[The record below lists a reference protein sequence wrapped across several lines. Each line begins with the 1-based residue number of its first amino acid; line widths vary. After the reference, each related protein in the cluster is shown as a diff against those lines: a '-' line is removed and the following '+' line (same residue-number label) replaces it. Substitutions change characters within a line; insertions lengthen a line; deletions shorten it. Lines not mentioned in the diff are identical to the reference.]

1 MYFLQ
6 RLMGFAACTLVGDR
20 ELPCCPP
27 NVSCQRAPTLFLAY
41 LSMSGYIIQFGAFFR
56 IRDCINGDCAPFA
69 VMYTFGNIIAVTAT
83 FFLSGP
89 CSQVPCC
96 HSQL

>member
-1 MYFLQ
+1 
-6 RLMGFAACTLVGDR
+6 
-20 ELPCCPP
+20 
-27 NVSCQRAPTLFLAY
+27 
-41 LSMSGYIIQFGAFFR
+41 MSGYIIQFGAFFR

-69 VMYTFGNIIAVTAT
+69 VMYTFGNIIAVTGT